1 MKKRIVALSMLA
13 LLLLGMLGIT
23 GCGSTGGPSVNIPDS
38 GFDTTQEVTITFGHT
53 MGQKNMAIL
62 DKYIKKFN
70 EIYPNIKIEHTS
82 KGGWGDIA
90 DTIKT
95 EINGGTQPN
104 IVYCYPD
111 HVATYNLSNVVI
123 TLDDLINS
131 TAAVGDTGEILGLT
145 DAQKADF
152 IETYYNEGK
161 VFGDG
166 KMYTMPFS
174 KSTEVLFF
182 DKDFFEDPANKAKGL
197 KVPTTWEELWEA
209 CRIIKTIDPN
219 CIPLGYDSEA
229 NWFITMAE
237 QLNAGYTDASKDG
250 DDRFTFVNDK
260 MKDFIKELR
269 TYYYDLE
276 YFTTQEIYGSYTSGL
291 FTNQDP
297 SKARAYMCIGSTGGT
312 VNQIPKTEDEEGNV
326 TYAFEVGIA
335 PLPQADASNK
345 KAISQGPSL
354 CILKG
359 KNTTDQQVMASWLFV
374 KFMCTDPDF
383 QAEYS
388 TLSGYMPVLKSVT
401 ENKTFANW
409 LNDANGSYN
418 LAALAVKIGMQ
429 ERDTYFTSDAFNGSS
444 KAREEVGSLLIK
456 CISTPTQSL
465 DQFIN
470 TAFNDALDECI
481 FAAG

>member
-1 MKKRIVALSMLA
+1 MKKRLVALSMLA
-13 LLLLGMLGIT
+13 ILLLGLLGMA
-23 GCGSTGGPSVNIPDS
+23 GCGGTGTGPNVNIPGS

-53 MGQKNMAIL
+53 MGQKNIAIL
-62 DKYIKKFN
+62 EKYIKKFN
-70 EIYPNIKIEHTS
+70 EIYPNIKIEHTP

-90 DTIKT
+90 NTIKT

-111 HVATYNLSNVVI
+111 HVATYNLSNVVV

-145 DAQKADF
+145 AAQKADF
-152 IETYYNEGK
+152 IETYYNEGM

-174 KSTEVLFF
+174 KSTEVLFY
-182 DKDFFEDPANKAKGL
+182 DKDFFTENNL
-197 KVPTTWEELWEA
+197 TVPTTWEELWA
-209 CRIIKTIDPN
+209 VCAQIKVIDPN
-219 CIPLGYDSEA
+219 SYPLGYDSEA

-250 DDRFTFVNDK
+250 DDRFTFVNDE

-269 TYYYDLE
+269 GYYELG
-276 YFTTQEIYGSYTSGL
+276 YFTTQEIYGAYTSGL

-297 SKARAYMCIGSTGGT
+297 TKARAYMCIGSTGGT
-312 VNQIPKTEDEEGNV
+312 VNQIPKTEDEEGNT

-335 PLPQADASNK
+335 ALPQADASNK

-359 KNTTDQQVMASWLFV
+359 KDTTDQQVMASWLFV

-388 TLSGYMPVLKSVT
+388 MLSGYMPVLKSVT
-401 ENKTFANW
+401 ENKGFANW
-409 LNDANGSYN
+409 LNEANGADN
-418 LAALAVKIGMQ
+418 LAALAVKIGME

-456 CISTPTQSL
+456 CISTPTSTL

-470 TAFNDALDECI
+470 TAFEDALDECI